1 MVEIVGIRFK
11 KVGKTYYFD
20 PAGKK
25 FKLGDNVIV
34 ETARGVEMGEVSI
47 ENKMVEEDHII
58 PPLKKVM
65 RAASAKDLEQLIIND
80 HKQKEAFRI
89 CKEKIEEHKLDMK
102 LLEVEYTFDRSKILF
117 YFSADGRVDFRELV
131 KDLAAVFKTRI
142 ELRQI
147 GVRDEA
153 KFLKGIGVCGRPFC
167 CTTFLGDF
175 QPVSIKMAKD
185 QNLSLNSA
193 KNSGGC
199 GRLMCCLN
207 YEQSTYEKMW
217 KVTPRPRSI
226 VETPQ
231 GRGMVLD
238 VNVLKGTLRVLL
250 DSNNTVV
257 PFTVKEIRIVKNA
270 EAEIDKETLKE
281 LKKMED

>member
-25 FKLGDNVIV
+25 FKLGDKVIV
-34 ETARGVEMGEVSI
+34 ETARGVEMGEISI
-47 ENKMVEEDHII
+47 ENKMVEEDKII

-80 HKQKEAFRI
+80 HKQQEAFRI
-89 CKEKIEEHKLDMK
+89 CKEKIEEHKLDMS

-207 YEQSTYEKMW
+207 YEQSTYEKLW

-231 GRGMVLD
+231 GRGMVID
-238 VNVLKGTLRVLL
+238 VNILKGTLRVLL
-250 DSNNTVV
+250 DSTGTIA
-257 PFTVKEIRIVKNA
+257 PFTVKEIKIVKNA

>member
-20 PAGKK
+20 PDGKK
-25 FKLGDNVIV
+25 FELGDKVIV
-34 ETARGVEMGEVSI
+34 ETARGVEMGEISI
-47 ENKMVEEDHII
+47 ENRMVADEKII

-65 RAASAKDLEQLIIND
+65 RAASPKDLEQVIINE
-80 HKQKEAFRI
+80 HKQEEAFRI
-89 CKEKIEEHKLDMK
+89 CKEKIEKHKLEMK

-117 YFSADGRVDFRELV
+117 YFTADGRVDFRELV
-131 KDLAAVFKTRI
+131 KDLASVFKTRI

-185 QNLSLNSA
+185 QNLSLNSS

-199 GRLMCCLN
+199 GWLMCCLN
-207 YEQSTYEKMW
+207 YEQSNYEKMW

-231 GRGMVLD
+231 GRGMVID
-238 VNVLKGTLRVLL
+238 VNILKGTLRVLL
-250 DSNNTVV
+250 DSNGTVV

-270 EAEIDKETLKE
+270 ETEIDKETLKE